1 MKRYTIGSLIKAAVR
16 IICLLIAL
24 TVMIF
29 MFLIAVLDASY
40 IYDPPQAYEHPSF
53 WRYTND

>member
-1 MKRYTIGSLIKAAVR
+1 MKSYTIGTLFKV
-16 IICLLIAL
+16 IIRMCCLCIAL

-29 MFLIAVLDASY
+29 MFLIAILDASY

-53 WRYTND
+53 WRYIND